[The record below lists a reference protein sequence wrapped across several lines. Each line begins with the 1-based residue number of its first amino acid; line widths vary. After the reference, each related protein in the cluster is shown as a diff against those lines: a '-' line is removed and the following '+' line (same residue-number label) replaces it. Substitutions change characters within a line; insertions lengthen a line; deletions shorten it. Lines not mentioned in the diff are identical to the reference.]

1 MNFLNHSLN
10 GYRIPLY
17 IEEILTHNYCPC
29 FMRMSMVR
37 EGESYKF
44 SYRPGSLTRINPK
57 GMDTYEKLLLVR
69 SLITVKE
76 TAESYLISAE
86 DYLFEPELV
95 YTTDMSLSAQDL
107 KILFYPDVRKLDFSG
122 KLMHFTE
129 RIGESGIREE
139 RELIRQLI
147 ETAESGDMNR
157 IKMFLDKHILRIE
170 SRTVSK
176 AG

>member
-1 MNFLNHSLN
+1 
-10 GYRIPLY
+10 
-17 IEEILTHNYCPC
+17 
-29 FMRMSMVR
+29 
-37 EGESYKF
+37 
-44 SYRPGSLTRINPK
+44 
-57 GMDTYEKLLLVR
+57 
-69 SLITVKE
+69 
-76 TAESYLISAE
+76 
-86 DYLFEPELV
+86 
-95 YTTDMSLSAQDL
+95 
-107 KILFYPDVRKLDFSG
+107 
-122 KLMHFTE
+122 MHFTE